1 MFKDHGYI
9 CYRIP
14 TKTAKW
20 LEVRPWIFRHY
31 HIKIPDRMYTPRSH
45 RKLAEHYA
53 RLRDDNIKPDVH
65 SDFSRLAR
73 MIRGCSVGLVLGGGG
88 ARGCSHVGMIKVN
101 SFSNFESSCTFFC
114 SSQFW
119 RLVYPLTE

>member
-45 RKLAEHYA
+45 RKLAKHYA

-101 SFSNFESSCTFFC
+101 SLFNFESICTFFVPVN
-114 SSQFW
+114 FGGW
-119 RLVYPLTE
+119 YTH

>member
-1 MFKDHGYI
+1 MSHGKHKVIYWFDEQCSKI
-9 CYRIP
+9 MDIFYFCYRIP

-73 MIRGCSVGLVLGGGG
+73 MIRGCSVALVH
-88 ARGCSHVGMIKVN
+88 A
-101 SFSNFESSCTFFC
+101 
-114 SSQFW
+114 
-119 RLVYPLTE
+119 LVDAVL